1 MGPAARHR
9 GCVCPRAVWGRGEVL
24 NLLLDRFAPRRSDAR
39 AFALTHRVLL
49 IASPDGVPID
59 VALAAFPFE
68 FEALDRAS
76 LWEAAPGVVPAT
88 RCAEDLL
95 VYRLVAARP
104 QDLVDVES
112 IVRRQRHALDV
123 ERIRRWGRELA
134 ELKDDPNLLQPFEDV
149 LRQIAH

>member
-1 MGPAARHR
+1 MSRWPHFPSSSR
-9 GCVCPRAVWGRGEVL
+9 PWTGR
-24 NLLLDRFAPRRSDAR
+24 
-39 AFALTHRVLL
+39 
-49 IASPDGVPID
+49 
-59 VALAAFPFE
+59 PF
-68 FEALDRAS
+68 
-76 LWEAAPGVVPAT
+76 WEAAPGVVPAT